1 MNFEEFKQEL
11 LKNPKFKKVYED
23 KTDIRFE
30 VAEMVH
36 EARIRAGFTQAEL
49 AKKIGTKQSSVARIE
64 NETETTLPSLS
75 FLKKIAEAL
84 DTSLLAPRFASLETS
99 KPETQTRTYL
109 IEQDGLYKSD
119 GKITPIAK
127 FSLGKVNT
135 LTALTNDT

>member
-30 VAEMVH
+30 VSEMVY
-36 EARIRAGFTQAEL
+36 EARVRAGLTQAQL
-49 AKKIGTKQSSVARIE
+49 AKKIGTKQSSIARIE
-64 NETETTLPSLS
+64 SETTLPSLS

-84 DTSLLAPRFASLETS
+84 GTSLLPPRFASLETS

-109 IEQDGLYKSD
+109 IEQGGLYKSD
-119 GKITPIAK
+119 GEITPIAK

-135 LTALTNDT
+135 LTVLTNNK